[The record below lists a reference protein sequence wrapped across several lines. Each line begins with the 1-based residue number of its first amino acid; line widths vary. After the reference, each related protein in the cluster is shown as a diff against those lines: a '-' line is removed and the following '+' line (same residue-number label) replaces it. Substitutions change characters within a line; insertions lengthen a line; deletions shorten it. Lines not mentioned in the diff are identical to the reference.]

1 MTNSSILRVLTCL
14 LLLSSPA
21 IAAAEGDEDEDDVY
35 GEIPEPVDISEDT
48 VKGLLSKKG
57 YKRIQI
63 IEIDYEIYQGQKVYE
78 ADFKY
83 RGRKYESAISLNKK
97 VLYVEQDLD

>member
-1 MTNSSILRVLTCL
+1 MSKNIFLTMLICIPILCCANI
-14 LLLSSPA
+14 SA
-21 IAAAEGDEDEDDVY
+21 GNEDEEDVY
-35 GEIPEPVDISEDT
+35 GEIPEPVDITEDT
-48 VKGLLSKKG
+48 VRGLLAKKG
-57 YKRIQI
+57 YRRIQI

-97 VLYVEQDLD
+97 VIYVEQDLD